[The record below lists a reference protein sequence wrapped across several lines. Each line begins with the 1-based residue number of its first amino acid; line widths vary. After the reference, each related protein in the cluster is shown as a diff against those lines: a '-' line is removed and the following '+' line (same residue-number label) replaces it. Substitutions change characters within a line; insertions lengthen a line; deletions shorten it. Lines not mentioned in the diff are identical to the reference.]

1 MREYTFNKNTK
12 LKMIDPKKVT
22 KYDRNETQLQEF
34 LLYCV
39 CVAGKKS
46 EIETRKLDKFLSK
59 ASVQC
64 SEVSTEVS
72 TEPFKLIRKLLKSS
86 SVIFNDGLMEHLSK
100 NKIAPYKQRWN
111 SFKDVATLLPDNL
124 SEVTLDELQQVRGIS
139 TKTSRFFLTH
149 SREDFD
155 EPVLDTHILRYLKDV
170 GHDVPSSTPQNP
182 NVYGKIASLFKKEA
196 DLAEMSVTDF
206 DLKVW
211 TEYSYRLTKA

>member
-1 MREYTFNKNTK
+1 
-12 LKMIDPKKVT
+12 MIDPKKVT
-22 KYDRNETQLQEF
+22 DYGRNETQLQEF

-46 EIETRKLDKFLSK
+46 EIETRKLDKFLSG
-59 ASVQC
+59 AS
-64 SEVSTEVS
+64 
-72 TEPFKLIRKLLKSS
+72 PFKLIRKLLKSS
-86 SVIFNDGLMEHLSK
+86 SVICMDGLMDHLSK

-111 SFKDVATLLPDNL
+111 SFKDIVTLLPDNL

-182 NVYGKIASLFKKEA
+182 NVYGKVASLFKKEA

-211 TEYSYRLTKA
+211 TEYSYGLTKV